1 MRYLPVPGTMVLS
14 GTRRKPVTHP
24 WDTGDAETMQVG
36 SWWESSTTF
45 RRCTA
50 EKVSFIVLSELD
62 LGLTLL
68 AIYMGFTELNPLV
81 EWMIGV
87 PFVLLLVK
95 CILPVLVAWAIPGRL
110 LWPSI
115 VLMAL
120 VVIWNVKELVI
131 FLF

>member
-1 MRYLPVPGTMVLS
+1 
-14 GTRRKPVTHP
+14 
-24 WDTGDAETMQVG
+24 MQAG

-45 RRCTA
+45 RKCTA
-50 EKVSFIVLSELD
+50 EKVSFVVLSELD
-62 LGLTLL
+62 LGLTIL
-68 AIYMGFTELNPLV
+68 AVYMGFTELNPIV
-81 EWMIGV
+81 DWMLKV
-87 PFVLLLVK
+87 PLVLLMVK

-120 VVIWNVKELVI
+120 VVIWNVKELIV